1 MQMNEMSH
9 NLFPPTATII
19 ANTELNFT
27 ERGLKTSLIDSKI
40 QFVES
45 FFMFP
50 QTIDFTLQSVTKLL
64 QNGWLIIPETPIQIQ
79 IQKMSH
85 RVTKKGFRLLIELE
99 NGWPNIELSGSRFS
113 PSQIRTQTQ
122 VRFLMKNSSP
132 QSGVYATRLAWLLA
146 QKKHFCLQNELH
158 QTQIECQTPVSS
170 VEWRN
175 SIQILGRF
183 YRKARFI
190 EKSLNSTVSIPYP
203 VTPEM
208 LDELDRVFR
217 GLLRKNIVVEVDTVS
232 ATFKTPMLID
242 VTAIPECGVSPLS
255 FEAEGIWL
263 FGQKLS
269 DIHVLTF
276 IPQGRILNFKEVAA
290 TQQNSGTL
298 VAQLRSE
305 NGKAMIF
312 FKDQIDRKIEFQR
325 FYQELTVEEPEEIAQ
340 EVVEPMWGSV
350 TRFEAMELALNS
362 LQERYSGKISIMGV
376 EEIPE
381 NGVWKVQIGL
391 PEFDFDEYAV
401 GKFIFVDQMTGDI
414 LPKDTNVPEIHHSRE
429 EKRFIAS
436 FRWACNRTWLKRNRD
451 RYIGEWVSLSEG
463 ILVSHGKDLSEVL
476 KTARAKGYQLPLVT
490 YIEPA
495 GEKMGEE
502 LV

>member
-1 MQMNEMSH
+1 
-9 NLFPPTATII
+9 
-19 ANTELNFT
+19 
-27 ERGLKTSLIDSKI
+27 
-40 QFVES
+40 
-45 FFMFP
+45 
-50 QTIDFTLQSVTKLL
+50 
-64 QNGWLIIPETPIQIQ
+64 
-79 IQKMSH
+79 
-85 RVTKKGFRLLIELE
+85 
-99 NGWPNIELSGSRFS
+99 
-113 PSQIRTQTQ
+113 
-122 VRFLMKNSSP
+122 
-132 QSGVYATRLAWLLA
+132 
-146 QKKHFCLQNELH
+146 
-158 QTQIECQTPVSS
+158 
-170 VEWRN
+170 
-175 SIQILGRF
+175 
-183 YRKARFI
+183 
-190 EKSLNSTVSIPYP
+190 
-203 VTPEM
+203 
-208 LDELDRVFR
+208 
-217 GLLRKNIVVEVDTVS
+217 
-232 ATFKTPMLID
+232 
-242 VTAIPECGVSPLS
+242 
-255 FEAEGIWL
+255 
-263 FGQKLS
+263 
-269 DIHVLTF
+269 F